1 MWKACRLFRLSGRD
15 GNIDQ
20 KVYFFVVRFLLI
32 TKIRRLLA
40 VFVVFRLLFYRDLWL
55 VWLLIKCDHG
65 RLYGFLVLWFM
76 RRFVHA
82 SLAALNNLFGRNHG
96 LLITPRKFFVF
107 FLFVVLAQ
115 VLRNGKGSFF
125 GGLRFHCFVLLLQKS
140 VDQFLH

>member
-1 MWKACRLFRLSGRD
+1 MWKACRLFRLSGMA

-40 VFVVFRLLFYRDLWL
+40 VFVVFRLLFDCDLWHFL
-55 VWLLIKCDHG
+55 LLIRCDHG

-82 SLAALNNLFGRNHG
+82 SLAAFFNPFLRDHG
-96 LLITPRKFFVF
+96 LLIVTINSIVF

-115 VLRNGKGSFF
+115 VVRNGKGSFF
-125 GGLRFHCFVLLLQKS
+125 SGLRFGCFVL
-140 VDQFLH
+140 